1 MKQDILKLVGLQG
14 FILYR
19 MREEVNIVVLGVGRP
34 QKTARCSHCGQTS
47 RHVHQRARK
56 ARRIAHV
63 TVSGRRIVIEVK
75 PRRFRCGNCGRVF
88 TEPLPGVRARS
99 RRTVGAELEAVEELR
114 TGSFGAVRQK
124 LGMAYGTATRF
135 LKALAPKQRDLGK
148 LLAGVDEAAIGIDE
162 HSFRGRDLVMTVT
175 LLQPARQLVA
185 ILDDDRVRTLEAYLR
200 GLPEET
206 RAKIRWACTDMKPAF
221 KNAVKRLLPATVV
234 LDHFRVIQDA
244 NRRLDEARLLE
255 QEMARRKIPRLPLLK
270 NSENLTAKQQEQLA
284 AILRTY
290 PTLAALYWF
299 KESLRDLYC
308 QPTRA
313 EAELMFARILTNAE
327 NADYPEIVRWART
340 LRQWKPE
347 ILPFFY
353 NPINNGFTEGVH
365 TKIKSL
371 KRLSYGF
378 RNRDTYVR
386 KMMLAFLPPLFL
398 ACTSHL
404 LTQSPAHNRSSLIVI
419 S

>member
-1 MKQDILKLVGLQG
+1 M
-14 FILYR
+14 
-19 MREEVNIVVLGVGRP
+19 
-34 QKTARCSHCGQTS
+34 
-47 RHVHQRARK
+47 
-56 ARRIAHV
+56 
-63 TVSGRRIVIEVK
+63 
-75 PRRFRCGNCGRVF
+75 
-88 TEPLPGVRARS
+88 
-99 RRTVGAELEAVEELR
+99 
-114 TGSFGAVRQK
+114 
-124 LGMAYGTATRF
+124 
-135 LKALAPKQRDLGK
+135 GK
-148 LLAGVDEAAIGIDE
+148 LLAGVAEATIGIDE

-200 GLPEET
+200 GLLEET

-221 KNAVKRLLPATVV
+221 KKAVKRLLPATVV
-234 LDHFRVIQDA
+234 LDHFHVIQDA

-255 QEMARRKIPRLPLLK
+255 QEMAHRQIPRLPLLK
-270 NSENLTAKQQEQLA
+270 NSEDLTAKQQEQLA

-290 PTLAALYWF
+290 PTLTALYWF

-313 EAELMFARILTNAE
+313 EAESMLASILTNAE

-347 ILPFFY
+347 ILAFFD

-386 KMMLAFLPPLFL
+386 KMMLAFLPPLLL

-404 LTQSPAHNRSSLIVI
+404 LT
-419 S
+419 